1 MNLLNKL
8 TKKNLKLNRKRTVV
22 TIIGIILSVALV
34 TAVATMYIS
43 GIESIKEYEKIQAGN
58 FHVVFYNMPVKEV
71 EVLKNNQKIEAVYTT
86 KQLGFAYLNE
96 SKNEYKP
103 YANVLGLTKESLKN
117 LSIRLVE
124 GRLPENEKEI
134 LIPTHLKTN
143 GRVFFKVGDEIEL
156 EIGKRISNEYEL
168 NQSNPYSPDDSEEIV
183 DKLKHNYK
191 IVGVMERPGTNIEPY
206 SAPGYTFVTLQN
218 NNYGNVDAY
227 VLIKKE
233 ALKDNEKIISN
244 ILNVD
249 EKVFHDFSN
258 GNFNS
263 AEYFDKLNA
272 AMGKAKYQ
280 FNFNRYLISLELSPL
295 NNSYIDFTAIAL
307 IVSLIIVFT
316 SAFCIRNSFDISIQ
330 EKVRQYGMLRSI
342 GATKKQ
348 IKKNVY
354 YEAFLLGL
362 IAIPIGIICGIF
374 ASYILIIVCNF
385 LLKDMFSNGARLTLS
400 ISWLAIIF
408 SICLGLITIYL
419 SAHKSARKA
428 SKISPIDSIRNSK
441 EIKMNSK
448 KINCPKLINTLFGI
462 GGVISYKNLKRNKKK
477 YRTTVISIIVS
488 VATFISLSAFVSF
501 MTTTIKDEMQLV
513 DYNLSL
519 MIKPDKDED
528 IYSKVLETTKLD
540 NIDFYSVIRYKILEI
555 DSSNYSEAY
564 SKVDPHFNK
573 DYPVINVLAVGEK
586 AYNSYLKALNLKY
599 DDIKDKGILIDTVIV
614 REQKDN
620 NKFITKKVKLYKY
633 NVGDKAIGKIADNDF
648 SIEIGNVTFE
658 KPFSLT
664 RDNSPMI
671 IVSDEFY
678 EKHLNQFDSN
688 KNMEV
693 FFKSGNPD
701 KLQDEIENMLKDSN
715 ITIENI
721 AETIKTR
728 ENVVILIS
736 IFLYGFIIVISL
748 IGITNV
754 FNTITTNMEL
764 RKREFA
770 SLKSIGMTKK
780 EFNRMIGLESIF
792 MGLKS
797 LFFGLP
803 IGIALS
809 ILIYRTLAYDNG
821 TATIDYVFPY
831 KGIIISIILVI
842 VLISLIMKYSI
853 NKIDKHNL
861 IETIRN
867 ENI

>member
-385 LLKDMFSNGARLTLS
+385 LLKDMFFSNR
-400 ISWLAIIF
+400 F
-408 SICLGLITIYL
+408 
-419 SAHKSARKA
+419 
-428 SKISPIDSIRNSK
+428 NS
-441 EIKMNSK
+441 
-448 KINCPKLINTLFGI
+448 
-462 GGVISYKNLKRNKKK
+462 
-477 YRTTVISIIVS
+477 
-488 VATFISLSAFVSF
+488 
-501 MTTTIKDEMQLV
+501 
-513 DYNLSL
+513 
-519 MIKPDKDED
+519 
-528 IYSKVLETTKLD
+528 
-540 NIDFYSVIRYKILEI
+540 
-555 DSSNYSEAY
+555 
-564 SKVDPHFNK
+564 
-573 DYPVINVLAVGEK
+573 
-586 AYNSYLKALNLKY
+586 
-599 DDIKDKGILIDTVIV
+599 
-614 REQKDN
+614 
-620 NKFITKKVKLYKY
+620 
-633 NVGDKAIGKIADNDF
+633 
-648 SIEIGNVTFE
+648 
-658 KPFSLT
+658 
-664 RDNSPMI
+664 
-671 IVSDEFY
+671 
-678 EKHLNQFDSN
+678 
-688 KNMEV
+688 
-693 FFKSGNPD
+693 
-701 KLQDEIENMLKDSN
+701 
-715 ITIENI
+715 
-721 AETIKTR
+721 
-728 ENVVILIS
+728 
-736 IFLYGFIIVISL
+736 
-748 IGITNV
+748 
-754 FNTITTNMEL
+754 
-764 RKREFA
+764 
-770 SLKSIGMTKK
+770 
-780 EFNRMIGLESIF
+780 
-792 MGLKS
+792 
-797 LFFGLP
+797 
-803 IGIALS
+803 
-809 ILIYRTLAYDNG
+809 
-821 TATIDYVFPY
+821 
-831 KGIIISIILVI
+831 
-842 VLISLIMKYSI
+842 
-853 NKIDKHNL
+853 
-861 IETIRN
+861 
-867 ENI
+867 